1 MLVDILFVVAV
12 IVILIAIYKAKFA
25 QKKSVEELKAELL
38 LEGSTKKNK
47 EVNDKKGKEADSSST
62 LLKE

>member
-1 MLVDILFVVAV
+1 MLVDILFVVVV

-47 EVNDKKGKEADSSST
+47 EVNDKQGK
-62 LLKE
+62 